1 MRKKRLF
8 ISIDIQ
14 ESLMVTSLRHPINK
28 AGSTTS
34 FNFENAFPSVSL
46 SAKEL
51 KLFINDS
58 GSKENKNKIDVTE

>member
-8 ISIDIQ
+8 ISVDIQ
-14 ESLMVTSLRHPINK
+14 ESLMVPSLRHPIDK

-34 FNFENAFPSVSL
+34 FNFEDPFPSVSL
-46 SAKEL
+46 SDKEL

-58 GSKENKNKIDVTE
+58 GSKENKNKIDITG